1 MSRMALPCLTTSRE
15 HQALAAQERQ
25 RWRLSRRLARARGVD
40 KPAAVAAQTRAAAP
54 SFSAVLPTAADKLA
68 PARAASLEPH
78 RWLGCRVCSTSAR
91 KRVLQR
97 SQRDARTTRRHPSAR
112 QPTLTAR
119 SRRARTRPPRRRL
132 ARFVALP
139 RDGAVMIIPAALHP
153 QRTAR
158 RALVSSRSRPL
169 QSSTTCTRARPVDR
183 RQLIRAGR
191 ARTGA
196 RRGAAA
202 FHRNTCAPPEA
213 QARSARQNSR
223 FRVLD
228 ARAGRSASN
237 TTSAPSKRTSQSM
250 VARCSVFALYDSG
263 VGTR

>member
-1 MSRMALPCLTTSRE
+1 MSRMALRGS
-15 HQALAAQERQ
+15 HHIQ
-25 RWRLSRRLARARGVD
+25 RASSFGSTGATAVALSRRLTRARGVD
-40 KPAAVAAQTRAAAP
+40 KPAAVPAQKRTAAP

-91 KRVLQR
+91 KRLLQR

-132 ARFVALP
+132 ARFVVLP
-139 RDGAVMIIPAALHP
+139 RDGAVMIPAALHP

-158 RALVSSRSRPL
+158 RALVSSSSRPL

-202 FHRNTCAPPEA
+202 FHRNKCAPPEA
-213 QARSARQNSR
+213 PARSARQDLR

-228 ARAGRSASN
+228 ARVGCSASN

-250 VARCSVFALYDSG
+250 VARRSVCALYDSG

>member
-40 KPAAVAAQTRAAAP
+40 KPAAVPAQTRAAAP

-91 KRVLQR
+91 KRLLQR

-132 ARFVALP
+132 ARLVALP
-139 RDGAVMIIPAALHP
+139 RDGAVMIIPAALRP

-202 FHRNTCAPPEA
+202 FHRNKCAPPEA
-213 QARSARQNSR
+213 PARSARQDLR

-228 ARAGRSASN
+228 ARVGCSASN

-250 VARCSVFALYDSG
+250 VARRSVFALYDSG

>member
-1 MSRMALPCLTTSRE
+1 MSRMALRGS
-15 HQALAAQERQ
+15 HHIQ
-25 RWRLSRRLARARGVD
+25 RASSFGSTGATAVALSRRLTRARGVD
-40 KPAAVAAQTRAAAP
+40 KPAAVPAQKRTAAP

-91 KRVLQR
+91 KRLLQR

-132 ARFVALP
+132 ARLVALP
-139 RDGAVMIIPAALHP
+139 RDGAVMIIPAALRP

-202 FHRNTCAPPEA
+202 FHRNKCAPPEA
-213 QARSARQNSR
+213 PARSARQNSR

-250 VARCSVFALYDSG
+250 VARRSVFALYDSG